1 MKIELLY
8 LEGCPNVG
16 ATLDRLTA
24 ALEESGLS
32 LTISKISVED
42 ERAAEGLRFL
52 GSPTIRINGLDIDPS
67 ARQRTTFGMMCRTYE
82 NSGGVPPRELIWKAI
97 TRAAASST

>member
-16 ATLDRLTA
+16 ATVDRLTA
-24 ALEESGLS
+24 ALKESGLS

-42 ERAAEGLRFL
+42 ERAAEELRFL
-52 GSPTIRINGLDIDPS
+52 
-67 ARQRTTFGMMCRTYE
+67 
-82 NSGGVPPRELIWKAI
+82 
-97 TRAAASST
+97 